1 MNFMVEILNVFVICT
16 SFDPITILA
25 NFVILQVISQFDNY
39 MYESLGG
46 EPFKKLLSDDI
57 ANNILIV
64 HHTTSKRCSEEEI
77 STLRDDNDVPRPLR
91 ITWGSRNFSNKIMYF
106 FYKMSRLFFVVIYFY
121 FVPMSV
127 FYFSI

>member
-1 MNFMVEILNVFVICT
+1 
-16 SFDPITILA
+16 
-25 NFVILQVISQFDNY
+25 

-106 FYKMSRLFFVVIYFY
+106 FYKMSRLFFYFKI
-121 FVPMSV
+121 S
-127 FYFSI
+127 SI